1 MGHEWLI
8 CLNLRYKNVWEMM
21 SRLDYHFGEFVS
33 AYVWI
38 NNRGHILEVARLEK
52 IVIGYFSCWIQLW
65 ININI
70 SAVLGSKFNKKSSNM
85 TNIIWDIDYV
95 T

>member
-1 MGHEWLI
+1 
-8 CLNLRYKNVWEMM
+8 MM
-21 SRLDYHFGEFVS
+21 SRLDNHFGEFVS

-52 IVIGYFSCWIQLW
+52 IVIGYFSCCNFELW

-70 SAVLGSKFNKKSSNM
+70 SAVLGSKFNKKPSNM
-85 TNIIWDIDYV
+85 TNIIWDIGYV